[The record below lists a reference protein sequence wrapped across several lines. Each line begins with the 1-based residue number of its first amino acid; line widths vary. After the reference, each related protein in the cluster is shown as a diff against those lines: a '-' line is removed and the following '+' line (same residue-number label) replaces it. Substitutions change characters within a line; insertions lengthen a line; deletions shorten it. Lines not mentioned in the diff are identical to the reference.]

1 MSKPQHFVGAKPYH
15 DGSPALYDGSSTS
28 SGTNDFG
35 RGFGSAKMKWLPSAS
50 ASALQ
55 HSILKISYSKL

>member
-1 MSKPQHFVGAKPYH
+1 MSKPQHFDGAKPYH
-15 DGSPALYDGSSTS
+15 DGSPALCDGSSNS

-35 RGFGSAKMKWLPSAS
+35 RGFGSAKMKWFLS